1 MDDHMEVIKLRKVI
15 QPQKKLG
22 QTDIAKIEVDLKCR
36 DEIPRVVLGLQHI
49 YCNQEIREKVF
60 KILEELIRPDVDPNN
75 GCPGMDLWKILVL
88 GCIRLTCNWD
98 YDKLHD
104 IANNHQTIREMLGHG
119 VMDEKYEYKLQTLKD
134 NISLFTP
141 EILERINQVVIKC
154 GHDLIK
160 GKKEELELE
169 LKGRCDSFV
178 VETDVHYPT
187 DINLLFDAIRKVIF
201 LIWQLFGELGILGWR
216 NSADNI
222 KKVKKLFHKVRKLK
236 RSASKD
242 VFKQTQKEEK
252 IKQAHQAYI
261 GLCEFFLDRAE
272 ESLVEL
278 KMGGNVFVAKIL
290 EIESYMKHAYRQIDQ
305 IRRRVIDGET
315 IAHHEKVFSIFEE
328 HTEWISKGKAGV
340 PQELGLR
347 VCILEDQYGFLL
359 HHRVMEK
366 ETDDQV
372 AVLIVQETKLK
383 YPNLKGC
390 SFDKGFHSP
399 ENQKKLRELLDTVIL
414 PKKGK
419 LSKSDKIVEYSEDFV
434 AGRRQHSAVESAIN
448 GLENHGLDRCLDHGI
463 YGLERYVSFAVLAR
477 NIEKLGTLIRTRKL
491 RSLHRKDKRKLERN
505 KAPTLKA
512 A

>member
-1 MDDHMEVIKLRKVI
+1 
-15 QPQKKLG
+15 
-22 QTDIAKIEVDLKCR
+22 
-36 DEIPRVVLGLQHI
+36 
-49 YCNQEIREKVF
+49 
-60 KILEELIRPDVDPNN
+60 
-75 GCPGMDLWKILVL
+75 
-88 GCIRLTCNWD
+88 
-98 YDKLHD
+98 
-104 IANNHQTIREMLGHG
+104 
-119 VMDEKYEYKLQTLKD
+119 
-134 NISLFTP
+134 
-141 EILERINQVVIKC
+141 
-154 GHDLIK
+154 
-160 GKKEELELE
+160 
-169 LKGRCDSFV
+169 
-178 VETDVHYPT
+178 
-187 DINLLFDAIRKVIF
+187 
-201 LIWQLFGELGILGWR
+201 
-216 NSADNI
+216 
-222 KKVKKLFHKVRKLK
+222 
-236 RSASKD
+236 
-242 VFKQTQKEEK
+242 
-252 IKQAHQAYI
+252 
-261 GLCEFFLDRAE
+261 
-272 ESLVEL
+272 
-278 KMGGNVFVAKIL
+278 
-290 EIESYMKHAYRQIDQ
+290 
-305 IRRRVIDGET
+305 
-315 IAHHEKVFSIFEE
+315 VFSIFEE

-372 AVLIVQETKLK
+372 AVPIVQETKLK

-419 LSKSDKIVEYSEDFV
+419 LSKLDKIVEYSEDFV

-491 RSLHRKDKRKLERN
+491 KSLHRKDKRKLERN